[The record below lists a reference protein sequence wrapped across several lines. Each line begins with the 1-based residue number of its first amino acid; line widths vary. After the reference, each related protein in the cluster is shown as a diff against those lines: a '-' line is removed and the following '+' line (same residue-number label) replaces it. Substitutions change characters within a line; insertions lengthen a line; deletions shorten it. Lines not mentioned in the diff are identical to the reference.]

1 MGLHLEVQAGMTC
14 GGGGG
19 QRLCLGLGGLLVG
32 GLAAGLPLCL
42 PCSASFTLSGENDA
56 PFSHLR

>member
-14 GGGGG
+14 GG
-19 QRLCLGLGGLLVG
+19 QQLCPGLGGLLVG
-32 GLAAGLPLCL
+32 DLAAGLPLCL